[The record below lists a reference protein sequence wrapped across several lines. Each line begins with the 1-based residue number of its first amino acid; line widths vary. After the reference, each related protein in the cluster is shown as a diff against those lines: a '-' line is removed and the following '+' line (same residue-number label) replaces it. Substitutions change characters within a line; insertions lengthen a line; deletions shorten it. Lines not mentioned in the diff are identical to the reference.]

1 MAKNNY
7 WMKLWFE
14 ILRDPKMGMLPDRLW
29 RRVIELFLLA
39 GQFGNEGSLPDE
51 ATIAWH
57 LNKSVATIRNDLKS
71 IAKLGIVTQLNDG
84 TWAVT
89 NFKKRNASVSAA
101 KRVKDFRDR
110 QRYGN
115 ALQEGNAE
123 ANDVDND
130 VDNESAN
137 TSETGRYQEEQKN
150 RSTELKDPEEVAR
163 ARAREVTR
171 NAFEV
176 YEQACG
182 SYSSIIAEKILLAIE
197 EYSEPWVIAALEVA
211 IENNKRSWSY
221 AEAILKRWRV
231 EGFKSDRRKHERK
244 GARAPVNQ
252 GLEAIR
258 AMAEADGETLDG
270 VLGDLSTF
278 GQYTPPDGQVI
289 DVEAQNV

>member
-123 ANDVDND
+123 DNDVDND

-137 TSETGRYQEEQKN
+137 ASETGRYQEEQKN

-221 AEAILKRWRV
+221 TEAILKRWKL
-231 EGFKSDRRKHERK
+231 EGFRSDRRRSAKSK
-244 GARAPVNQ
+244 PVNQ
-252 GLEAIR
+252 GLDVVR
-258 AMAEADGETLDG
+258 AMAEAEGETLDG

-289 DVEAQNV
+289 DVEAQSV

>member
-123 ANDVDND
+123 ANDA
-130 VDNESAN
+130 DNESAN
-137 TSETGRYQEEQKN
+137 ASETGRYQEEQKN

-176 YEQACG
+176 YEQG
-182 SYSSIIAEKILLAIE
+182 FGGINSHTTEKILDAIE
-197 EYSEPWVIAALEVA
+197 DYTEPWVIAALEVA

-221 AEAILKRWRV
+221 AEV
-231 EGFKSDRRKHERK
+231 
-244 GARAPVNQ
+244 
-252 GLEAIR
+252 
-258 AMAEADGETLDG
+258 
-270 VLGDLSTF
+270 
-278 GQYTPPDGQVI
+278 
-289 DVEAQNV
+289 

>member
-123 ANDVDND
+123 ANDVDN
-130 VDNESAN
+130 ESAN
-137 TSETGRYQEEQKN
+137 ASETGRYQEEQKN

-163 ARAREVTR
+163 VRAREVTR

-221 AEAILKRWRV
+221 TEAILKRWKL
-231 EGFKSDRRKHERK
+231 EGFKSDRRRSAKSK
-244 GARAPVNQ
+244 PVNQ
-252 GLEAIR
+252 GLDVVR
-258 AMAEADGETLDG
+258 AMAEADGETLEG

-278 GQYTPPDGQVI
+278 GQYTPPDKSVI
-289 DVEAQNV
+289 DVEVQGG